1 MLKMMVN
8 YILKVNHELTPKSI
22 VDSVSNVTNLGTSN
36 NNLFRSKNGE
46 NLEFRSL
53 KAGNNIIISTEN
65 NEIVL
70 TSAGGAYRGPGGSKA
85 EYMVKKTRFIS
96 APSQWGGNTLGITST
111 AINGDNTTI
120 TTSSAHNISFTS
132 GDVLNIYITGTSDS
146 NTELNDKYHEIVS
159 ASGSTIEIKTKT
171 TAAYTGGTVQL
182 NYGNY
187 TDTLTSKKP
196 NSFRS

>member
-8 YILKVNHELTPKSI
+8 YSAKSNHELTPKSI

-70 TSAGGAYRGPGGSKA
+70 TSAGGAYRGQEVVKLN
-85 EYMVKKTRFIS
+85 MVKKTRLF
-96 APSQWGGNTLGITST
+96 QLHL
-111 AINGDNTTI
+111 NG
-120 TTSSAHNISFTS
+120 
-132 GDVLNIYITGTSDS
+132 
-146 NTELNDKYHEIVS
+146 EEIH
-159 ASGSTIEIKTKT
+159 
-171 TAAYTGGTVQL
+171 
-182 NYGNY
+182 
-187 TDTLTSKKP
+187 
-196 NSFRS
+196 